1 MFRSNSPFE
10 TKLPKTSLK
19 AAALLGVVGTLLA
32 TARPAFAQGTAA
44 WSGVCVSGPDND
56 VATIQGAECLIA
68 NIFAIIITLIGMAGF
83 AMMVIASFRYLASGG
98 NTKHTEKSRNTFT
111 YAVAGIVVA
120 LSAFIALRIVTDFTG
135 INQLM
140 EFRIPTSDQQ
150 YN

>member
-1 MFRSNSPFE
+1 MFRPNSPFE
-10 TKLPKTSLK
+10 TQFSK
-19 AAALLGVVGTLLA
+19 AAQRTAALLSAAGALLA
-32 TARPAFAQGTAA
+32 TAQPVFAQGSAA
-44 WSGVCVSGPDND
+44 WSGVCVSGPNND

-111 YAVAGIVVA
+111 FAVAGIVVA